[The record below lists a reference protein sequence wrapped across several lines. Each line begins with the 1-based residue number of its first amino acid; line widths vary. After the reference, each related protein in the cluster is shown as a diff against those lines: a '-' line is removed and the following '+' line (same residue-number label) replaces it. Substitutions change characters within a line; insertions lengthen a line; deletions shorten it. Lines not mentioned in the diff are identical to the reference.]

1 MQLTGLAAYV
11 AGAAAS
17 IFLLVKVKRR
27 LELSRAK
34 HRSLTGHSRLAR
46 RIASLIPF
54 YDYDDHRFFRSDD
67 PPEEVAA
74 QRRDGFLRL
83 SALYKE
89 RFART
94 SALTATVQTG
104 VSDLQF
110 ISAYR
115 VPFQYSRI
123 VRQHLAAGSILEAS
137 SGVTV
142 SDLDGNV
149 LYDLAGSYGVNLLGY
164 DFYKECIARGTE
176 RVRDLGPVIGSYHPV
191 VAYNV
196 ERLRQISGLDEVS
209 FHMSGTE
216 AVMQAVRLARY
227 HTRRSHLVR
236 FCGAYHGW
244 WSDVQPG
251 IGNPSAVRETYTL
264 AEMSEHTLH
273 VLRTRRDIACVL
285 VNPYQALHP
294 NAGPPANSSLVDSGR
309 TAQFDRQAYTR
320 WLQQLRTVCTERRI
334 ALIFDEIF
342 VGFRL
347 ALGGAQE
354 YFGVKPDLV
363 TYGKTLGG
371 GLPVGVLCGRHDWM
385 KRYRDD
391 RPVDV
396 CLARGTFNA
405 HPYVMGA
412 MNEFLHRL
420 ETPQIMRLYEGLD
433 ELWNKRAERLNR
445 LLGEADLPIRVV
457 NLSSIW
463 TVCYTRPSRYNWML
477 QYYLRAEGL
486 ALSWVGTGR
495 LIFSLNYSDADFDA
509 VTDRFLAAAR
519 AMERDGW
526 WWTNTATT
534 NRSIRRQILREMLA
548 SYRTRIGSRLGAT

>member
-1 MQLTGLAAYV
+1 MEPTVLAGYGV
-11 AGAAAS
+11 GAAALS
-17 IFLLVKVKRR
+17 FLLFKAKRR

-34 HRSLTGHSRLAR
+34 HRSLTGHARLAR
-46 RIASLIPF
+46 RLASLIPF
-54 YDYDDHRFFRSDD
+54 YEYDEHRFFRSDD
-67 PPEEVAA
+67 PPENIAT

-83 SALYKE
+83 SSVYQE

-94 SALTATVQTG
+94 SALTDQVRSGA
-104 VSDLQF
+104 SDLQF

-115 VPFQYSRI
+115 VPFQFSRF
-123 VRQHLAAGSILEAS
+123 VRRHLAGGSVLES
-137 SGVTV
+137 SDGVTV

-149 LYDLAGSYGVNLLGY
+149 LYDLANSYGVNLFGY
-164 DFYKECIARGTE
+164 DFYKKCIARGAKL
-176 RVRDLGPVIGSYHPV
+176 VRDLGPVLGSYHPV
-191 VAYNV
+191 AAYNI
-196 ERLRQISGLDEVS
+196 ERIRQISGMDEVS

-251 IGNPSAVRETYTL
+251 IGNPSAVRDTYTL

-273 VLRTRRDIACVL
+273 VLRTRHDIACVL

-294 NAGPPANSSLVDSGR
+294 NSSPPADSSLVDSGR
-309 TAQFDRQAYTR
+309 AARFDRQAYTQ
-320 WLQQLRTVCTERRI
+320 WLRQLRAVCTERKI
-334 ALIFDEIF
+334 ALVFDEIF
-342 VGFRL
+342 VGFRV

-354 YFGVKPDLV
+354 YFGVRADLV

-371 GLPVGVLCGRHDWM
+371 GFPVGVLCGRSTWM

-396 CLARGTFNA
+396 CLARGTFNS

-412 MNEFLHRL
+412 MNEFLHQL
-420 ETPQIMRLYEGLD
+420 ETPEILRLYDGLD
-433 ELWNKRAERLNR
+433 ELWNKRAERLNH
-445 LLGEADLPIRVV
+445 LLAEQDLPVRVV

-477 QYYLRAEGL
+477 QYYLRAEGI

-495 LIFSLNYSDADFDA
+495 LLFSLNYSDADFNDVA
-509 VTDRFLAAAR
+509 ERFLAAAR
-519 AMERDGW
+519 MMQRDDW
-526 WWTNTATT
+526 WWTRLAST
-534 NRSIRRQILREMLA
+534 NKSIKRQVLREMLA
-548 SYRTRIGSRLGAT
+548 SYRTRIGGGLGAV

>member
-17 IFLLVKVKRR
+17 TYLLVTIKRR
-27 LELSRAK
+27 LELSLAK
-34 HRSLTGHSRLAR
+34 HRSLAGHSRLAR

-54 YDYDDHRFFRSDD
+54 YEYDDHRFFRSDD
-67 PPEEVAA
+67 PPEKVAA

-83 SALYKE
+83 SALYKD

-110 ISAYR
+110 ITAYR

-123 VRQHLAAGSILEAS
+123 VRQHLAAGSILAAS

-196 ERLRQISGLDEVS
+196 ERLQQISRLDEVS

-273 VLRTRRDIACVL
+273 VLRTRRNIACVL

-294 NAGPPANSSLVDSGR
+294 NAGPPADSSLVDSGR
-309 TAQFDRQAYTR
+309 TAQFDRHAYTR
-320 WLQQLRTVCTERRI
+320 WLQQLRAVCTERRI
-334 ALIFDEIF
+334 AMIFDEIF

-354 YFGVKPDLV
+354 YFGVKADLV

-412 MNEFLHRL
+412 MNEFLHCL
-420 ETPQIMRLYEGLD
+420 ETPQIMQLYEDLD
-433 ELWNKRAERLNR
+433 ELWNRRAERLNR
-445 LLGEADLPIRVV
+445 LLDEENLPIRMA

-495 LIFSLNYSDADFDA
+495 LIFSLNYSDADFNA
-509 VTDRFLAAAR
+509 VTDRFLAAAT
-519 AMERDGW
+519 AMARDGW
-526 WWTNTATT
+526 WSTNAATT

-548 SYRTRIGSRLGAT
+548 NYRTRLRRRLGTA